1 MLKKEN
7 LNENDEDLVSVITK
21 TIVGKSNASDPINE
35 AKSKNK
41 IDEDTQLDESF
52 MRIKSK
58 SARDMVMG
66 LKYALEIAERWAKGN
81 DVDRNLLRG
90 MEKTLSDQLKV
101 LRSDIKTFNRK
112 EDVPKEYMAEETEL
126 DENVSKEG
134 LKNAVTKILVRAG
147 NNPKD
152 VKKMVDAEFET
163 ALKMYKPTVPDAKA
177 SKIADIIR
185 TIAEETE
192 PLDEDKYVHYM
203 DKNKQIK
210 RQRINQI
217 RKDGSIELDNG
228 ALLDTSDKVDS
239 KSKIKQYRDYILED
253 TQLDERVLPIFQKTH
268 DELKSLEMKLKPG
281 SRLNAGINRELNGNY
296 NNDFAKMSK
305 LLTPLV
311 ETWEFVV
318 WNDLQMNLV
327 RENTELDEAVN
338 VSYDRYVRVHGKKPR
353 VSGRAPFMFTSKSMG
368 AVSFDD
374 DTEVLMTPTMTAADA
389 QKLAKEWGKKHGHRT
404 VYFMESLE
412 KSIEDLKKKPNDE
425 EELKENVKIKN
436 NTKSSDFIKILRA
449 IAKDDLDARQFLNK
463 LADHIK
469 KSYPNIITD
478 KDMQS
483 LKREPALQ
491 KLWDDDTLDY
501 VLISSGLNK

>member
-1 MLKKEN
+1 MSKKEN
-7 LNENDEDLVSVITK
+7 LNENNEDLVSVIAK
-21 TIVGKSNASDPINE
+21 TIIKKVNVSEPINE
-35 AKSKNK
+35 AKAKTTADKHMEKIAKDVLKNPEK
-41 IDEDTQLDESF
+41 ARILGPYGPEEARKRLKSLGYSDKELDKLSEENLPEETELDESF
-52 MRIKSK
+52 IRIKSK
-58 SARDMVMG
+58 SVKDMVMD

-101 LRSDIKTFNRK
+101 LRSDVKTFNRK
-112 EDVPKEYMAEETEL
+112 EDVPKEYMA
-126 DENVSKEG
+126 
-134 LKNAVTKILVRAG
+134 
-147 NNPKD
+147 
-152 VKKMVDAEFET
+152 
-163 ALKMYKPTVPDAKA
+163 
-177 SKIADIIR
+177 
-185 TIAEETE
+185 
-192 PLDEDKYVHYM
+192 
-203 DKNKQIK
+203 
-210 RQRINQI
+210 
-217 RKDGSIELDNG
+217 
-228 ALLDTSDKVDS
+228 
-239 KSKIKQYRDYILED
+239 ED

-296 NNDFAKMSK
+296 NSDFAKMSK

-338 VSYDRYVRVHGKKPR
+338 VSYDRYVRVHGKKPK

-425 EELKENVKIKN
+425 EELKESVKIKN

-469 KSYPNIITD
+469 KSYSNTISD
-478 KDMQS
+478 KDIQS
-483 LKREPALQ
+483 LKRIPALQ
-491 KLWDDDTLDY
+491 RLWDDDTLDY
-501 VLISSGLNK
+501 VLISSGLDK

>member
-21 TIVGKSNASDPINE
+21 TIIKKVNVSEPINE
-35 AKSKNK
+35 AKSKNN
-41 IDEDTQLDESF
+41 IACMECDEVSTEAAWKKNRGFCPKCKVSSRGVAEEKLPENTQLGEAF

-58 SARDMVMG
+58 SAKDMVMD

-101 LRSDIKTFNRK
+101 LRSDIKTFNSK
-112 EDVPKEYMAEETEL
+112 EDVPKEYMAEET
-126 DENVSKEG
+126 
-134 LKNAVTKILVRAG
+134 
-147 NNPKD
+147 
-152 VKKMVDAEFET
+152 
-163 ALKMYKPTVPDAKA
+163 
-177 SKIADIIR
+177 
-185 TIAEETE
+185 
-192 PLDEDKYVHYM
+192 
-203 DKNKQIK
+203 
-210 RQRINQI
+210 
-217 RKDGSIELDNG
+217 
-228 ALLDTSDKVDS
+228 
-239 KSKIKQYRDYILED
+239 
-253 TQLDERVLPIFQKTH
+253 QLDEYTATSEKSKFNSGYRAKLVNAQGKVTYLSQTAYKTEK
-268 DELKSLEMKLKPG
+268 DAEAAADYYAS
-281 SRLNAGINRELNGNY
+281 I
-296 NNDFAKMSK
+296 
-305 LLTPLV
+305 
-311 ETWEFVV
+311 
-318 WNDLQMNLV
+318 MNLSSKAIDV
-327 RENTELDEAVN
+327 RMRAYNKKNSRAIVEKLEGTQPEGAQLGEAVN
-338 VSYDRYVRVHGKKPR
+338 VSYDRYVRVHGKKPK

-425 EELKENVKIKN
+425 EELKESVKIKN

-469 KSYPNIITD
+469 KSYSNTISD
-478 KDMQS
+478 KDIQS
-483 LKREPALQ
+483 LKRIPALQ
-491 KLWDDDTLDY
+491 RLWDDDTLDY
-501 VLISSGLNK
+501 VLISSGLDK